1 MPATRPDIIDRALER
16 FELIEQIL
24 PEAEEL
30 LRRLQDEDLEIR
42 SKTTAS
48 DLVTRADVE
57 CEKLLLAAIRAK
69 FPEDDILAEESG
81 LSESAAHDADTLR
94 WAIDPVDGTVN
105 YAHGLPLYAISIGLL
120 WKDQPVAGL
129 VSLPALGRRY
139 QAIAGRGATRNGRS
153 IHVSD
158 TERMSDSLV
167 VTGFPYER
175 ARMLETLVEGVRQ
188 TLTSA
193 RGLRRTGSAAIDLCW
208 VAEGALEAHYEFNLN
223 PWDTAAGVILVRE
236 AGGRVT
242 DFSGVE
248 YTPGM
253 FQMAASNGRIHG
265 ELVQMLKP
273 IAGLASKP
281 K

>member
-1 MPATRPDIIDRALER
+1 MPATTPDIIARALER
-16 FELIEQIL
+16 FELIEQIV

-57 CEKLLLAAIRAK
+57 CERLLLAAIRSK

-81 LSESAAHDADTLR
+81 LSESAAHSADTLC

-120 WKDQPVAGL
+120 WKDQPIAGL

-139 QAIAGRGATRNGRS
+139 QAIAGRGATRNGRR
-153 IHVSD
+153 IQVSD
-158 TERMSDSLV
+158 TERLGDSLV

-175 ARMLETLVEGVRQ
+175 ARMLETLIEGLRQ
-188 TLTSA
+188 TLSSA

-223 PWDTAAGVILVRE
+223 AWDTAAGVVLVRE

-242 DFSGVE
+242 DFSGQE

-253 FQMAASNGRIHG
+253 FQMAASNGRIHAD
-265 ELVQMLKP
+265 LLQMLKP
-273 IAGLASKP
+273 IAGLTSKP
-281 K
+281 E